1 VRVLITPVPL
11 GRVVWTRG
19 VNEAVAGDAAFAQLA
34 LDAIVRHTAGD
45 WGDVPREDW
54 RANDRSLDDG
64 TRLLSAYRLPDA
76 MRDAISAPDDR
87 LWIITE
93 ADRSVTTLLWPS
105 EY

>member
-1 VRVLITPVPL
+1 VPL
-11 GRVVWTRG
+11 GRLVCTRA
-19 VNEAVAGDAAFAQLA
+19 VNDAVADHLGFAELA
-34 LDAIVRHTAGD
+34 LDAIRRHAAGD
-45 WGDVPREDW
+45 WGDVPPEDW
-54 RANDRSLDDG
+54 RANNRSLDDG
-64 TRLLSAYRLPDA
+64 TRLLSAYRLPEA